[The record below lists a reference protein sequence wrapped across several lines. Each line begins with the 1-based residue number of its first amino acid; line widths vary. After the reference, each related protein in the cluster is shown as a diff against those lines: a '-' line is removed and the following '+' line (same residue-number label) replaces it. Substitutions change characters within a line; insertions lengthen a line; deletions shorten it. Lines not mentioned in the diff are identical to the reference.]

1 MPHSSGKNSL
11 VANIHR
17 RKVQGT
23 SRSKKKSTI
32 SKKAYAENISLKKA
46 AALLGYLS
54 EEKFDAYVQPTKM
67 TAPGFRGDEGG
78 Y

>member
-17 RKVQGT
+17 RKQAGT

-32 SKKAYAENISLKKA
+32 SKKAYAEMKRGWKPKK
-46 AALLGYLS
+46 
-54 EEKFDAYVQPTKM
+54 
-67 TAPGFRGDEGG
+67 
-78 Y
+78 